1 MPRKTL
7 IDVERQSPSP
17 EQVKTKVARA
27 VIAALTKECKS
38 YCMLSG
44 YENLPDSFDT
54 DIDFMVDSED
64 FERMPQIIEQI
75 ALQTN
80 TRLFHSVEHEITAR
94 SYSLAAQSGSK
105 MTVVQPDSTC
115 DYRHFGSLWLR
126 ADEVLAA
133 RVWHPRG
140 FYIPA
145 PAHEFAY
152 YMIKRL
158 NKRYISPEHGLKL
171 HRLYLEDVPGCD
183 GIMARFWKGQQQ
195 SLIREMAA
203 SNDWT
208 KMNLSLESVRG
219 ELMQN
224 TGESASEKLAFSSKH
239 AVHFMRRMTQP
250 TGGWVALMGPDG
262 SGKSAI
268 ISAISQQFTAAYREV
283 RLFHL
288 RPKSLRRHTSSGKA
302 VTDPHG
308 RPPRGLL
315 ASLAKGV
322 DRAADYFVGY
332 FFQVAPAMRR
342 SQLIIFDR
350 YIYDL
355 LVDSKRIRYGGPAW
369 LLRLVA
375 RIVPRPDLVILL
387 DAPAE
392 VLWSRKQEV
401 PFEEVVRQR
410 AAYLD
415 VARNLSSTVIVNAD
429 QPLSAVIHDV
439 DCAIV
444 DYFARRAAARLNL
457 QDPTLRANEIEVDAA
472 SHRC

>member
-7 IDVERQSPSP
+7 IDVELSNPS
-17 EQVKTKVARA
+17 QVKSKVARA
-27 VIAALTKECKS
+27 VIAALAKECKS

-54 DIDFMVDSED
+54 DIDFMVNNQD
-64 FERMPQIIEQI
+64 FERMPQIIQQV

-94 SYSLAAQSGSK
+94 SYSLAAQSGSQ

-133 RVWHPRG
+133 RIWHPRG

-152 YMIKRL
+152 YLIKRL
-158 NKRYISPEHGLKL
+158 NKRSISPEHGLKL
-171 HRLYLEDVPGCD
+171 HRLYLEDQAGCD
-183 GIMARFWKGQQQ
+183 RMIARFWKGTQQ
-195 SLIREMAA
+195 SRIREMAV

-208 KMNLSLESVRG
+208 KMSLSLEAVRS
-219 ELMQN
+219 ELTQN
-224 TGESASEKLAFSSKH
+224 TGESASEKLAFSSRH

-250 TGGWVALMGPDG
+250 TGGWIALIGPDG

-268 ISAISQQFTAAYREV
+268 IGAISQQFTAAYREV
-283 RLFHL
+283 KLYHL
-288 RPKSLRRHTSSGKA
+288 RPKSLRRKTSSGTA

-315 ASLAKGV
+315 ASLAKVV
-322 DRAADYFVGY
+322 DLAVDYFVGY
-332 FFQVAPAMRR
+332 FFQIAPAMRR
-342 SQLIIFDR
+342 SHLIIFDR

-355 LVDSKRIRYGGPAW
+355 IVDSKRIRYGGPAW
-369 LLRLVA
+369 LLRFVG
-375 RIVPRPDLVILL
+375 RIIPRPDLVILL

-392 VLWSRKQEV
+392 TLWSRKQEV

-415 VARNLSSTVIVNAD
+415 VARNLSSAVIVNAA
-429 QPLSAVIHDV
+429 QPLPAVIHDV
-439 DCAIV
+439 DRAIV
-444 DYFARRAAARLNL
+444 DHFARRAATRLHL
-457 QDPTLRANEIEVDAA
+457 QLSELRANEIEVDAA
-472 SHRC
+472 SQW